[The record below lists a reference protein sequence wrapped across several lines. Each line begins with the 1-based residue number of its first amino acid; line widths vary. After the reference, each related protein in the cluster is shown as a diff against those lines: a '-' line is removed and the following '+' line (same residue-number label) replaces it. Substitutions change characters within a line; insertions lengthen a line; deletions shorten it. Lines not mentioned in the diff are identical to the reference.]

1 MASTFL
7 YISGT
12 FLFLLLFTGASVPTS
27 GANVL
32 TTTETSHLR
41 VRIEPKLLAR
51 LEKSRQKSGN
61 TLTGEIVARLE
72 ESFRR
77 DDTKDH
83 LIEMVQLV
91 KQELQPPLSYAGWV
105 HEASSIDKLE
115 RLAARADSEHD
126 KNTLLEEAAQRRAR
140 LDERT
145 KEEVAR
151 MYVQV
156 QRKGSALKAFGPA
169 KKRDK

>member
-1 MASTFL
+1 MATK
-7 YISGT
+7 
-12 FLFLLLFTGASVPTS
+12 
-27 GANVL
+27 
-32 TTTETSHLR
+32 ETPHLR

-51 LEKSRQKSGN
+51 LEKSRQKSGR
-61 TLTGEIVARLE
+61 TLTGEIVERLE

-91 KQELQPPLSYAGWV
+91 KQELQPPLSYAYWV
-105 HEASSIDKLE
+105 HETSSIDNLE
-115 RLAARADSEHD
+115 RLAAKADSEHD

-140 LDERT
+140 LNELT

-151 MYVQV
+151 MYVQ
-156 QRKGSALKAFGPA
+156 RKGPALKAFGPA
-169 KKRDK
+169 KKGDE

>member
-1 MASTFL
+1 MATK
-7 YISGT
+7 
-12 FLFLLLFTGASVPTS
+12 
-27 GANVL
+27 
-32 TTTETSHLR
+32 ETPHLR
-41 VRIEPKLLAR
+41 VRIEPKLLGR

-77 DDTKDH
+77 DDTKEH

-91 KQELQPPLSYAGWV
+91 KQELQPPLSYGYVV
-105 HEASSIDKLE
+105 HETSSIDNLE
-115 RLAARADSEHD
+115 RLAARTESKQE

-140 LDERT
+140 LDELT
-145 KEEVAR
+145 KEEEAR

-156 QRKGSALKAFGPA
+156 QRKGPLSTISSS
-169 KKRDK
+169 KKG